1 MPLLESH
8 NMKRETMKNIA
19 DNLERFINDNSG
31 KIDLYNV
38 MNLGGIAIFSIMAYQ
53 SNDYIAFLR
62 ENNWYDDF
70 DIYLSESTDVIILTQ
85 KIKD

>member
-1 MPLLESH
+1 
-8 NMKRETMKNIA
+8 MKRETMKNIA